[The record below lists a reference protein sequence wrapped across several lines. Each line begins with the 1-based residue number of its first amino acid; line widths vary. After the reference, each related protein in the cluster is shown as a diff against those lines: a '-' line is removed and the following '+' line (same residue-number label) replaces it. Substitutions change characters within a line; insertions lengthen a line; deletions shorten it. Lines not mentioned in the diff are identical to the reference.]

1 MGLQRVRH
9 NWVTFT
15 FTFTLYSRASLVKKL
30 PATQETQVQSLSWED
45 HLEKE
50 RATHSGSLAWEIP
63 WTEEPGGLPSL
74 GSQESDT
81 SEQLNNHHLLLSTVR
96 PWRLSTSPQAIA
108 AAFLI
113 VERAEEAGNTGGEGC
128 KGGTP
133 KHSLAHVPL
142 GPHSLETRGRACA
155 VHFSRDLLEVEEA
168 GHSVCWVTF
177 LGVAVGW

>member
-1 MGLQRVRH
+1 MAQ
-9 NWVTFT
+9 
-15 FTFTLYSRASLVKKL
+15 LVKKL
-30 PATQETQVQSLSWED
+30 PAMQETQVQSLSWED

-81 SEQLNNHHLLLSTVR
+81 SEQLNNHHLLLSTVC
-96 PWRLSTSPQAIA
+96 PWRLITSPQAIA
-108 AAFLI
+108 ASFLI
-113 VERAEEAGNTGGEGC
+113 MERAEEAGNTGGEGC
-128 KGGTP
+128 KGETL

-142 GPHSLETRGRACA
+142 RPHLLETRRRACA
-155 VHFSRDLLEVEEA
+155 VHFPRDLLEVEEA